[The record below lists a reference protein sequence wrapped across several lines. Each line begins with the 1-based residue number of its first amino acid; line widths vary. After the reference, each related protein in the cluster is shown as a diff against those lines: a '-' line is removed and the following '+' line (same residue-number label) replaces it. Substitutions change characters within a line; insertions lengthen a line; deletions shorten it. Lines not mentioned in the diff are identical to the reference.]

1 MFVARVCL
9 PARISRRLQL
19 LEKILHLSLHC
30 LQKEQVGVSQEY
42 ATYIPPWRIPQFCF
56 EL

>member
-30 LQKEQVGVSQEY
+30 LQKEQVGVSQESG
-42 ATYIPPWRIPQFCF
+42 TYTSRQRLPQFCF